1 MVDSEAVM
9 TKITNIFG
17 YTKDTSASKDMGVWN
32 LDTADMTL
40 AELEEYKKELQ
51 RLDERDRSRRNR
63 NIRLVVYAL
72 ILIALLTGLALLPGT
87 IRAQNG
93 PVVLTPMGDYSFE
106 GEQKEGPG
114 GNQGSHVKRL
124 SDHSFQMCFKEEI
137 NPYSEDYEYYFE
149 DYIEIDIT
157 GNICQEPERLNRQG
171 KSSVSYSDGTT
182 GAVWYERRT
191 GSRAAYLMVEYKGN
205 IYGYYWGSL
214 SKYDSYK
221 KK

>member
-1 MVDSEAVM
+1 MIKEA
-9 TKITNIFG
+9 NR
-17 YTKDTSASKDMGVWN
+17 DMGVWN
-32 LDTADMTL
+32 LDTSDMTL

-63 NIRLVVYAL
+63 NLRLVVYAL
-72 ILIALLTGLALLPGT
+72 VLIALLTGLALLPGT

-93 PVVLTPMGDYSFE
+93 PVVLAPMGGDFFA

-114 GNQGSHVKRL
+114 GQGGSRVKRL
-124 SDHSFQMCFKEEI
+124 SDHSFQLCFKEKV
-137 NPYSEDYEYYFE
+137 NPYSEDYKYYFD

-157 GNICQEPERLNRQG
+157 GKICREPERLNRQG

-205 IYGYYWGSL
+205 VYGYYWGSL
-214 SKYDSYK
+214 SKYDSYRK
-221 KK
+221 Q